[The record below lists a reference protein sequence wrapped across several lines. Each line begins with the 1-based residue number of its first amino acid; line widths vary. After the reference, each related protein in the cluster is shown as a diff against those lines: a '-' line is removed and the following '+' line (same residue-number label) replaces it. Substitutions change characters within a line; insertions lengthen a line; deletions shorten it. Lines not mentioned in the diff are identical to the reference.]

1 VGGFVLSAAEAAAA
15 LASECAADGVAGNA
29 ADTAAD
35 DTAADDTAADDTAAD
50 DTPVVV
56 AGNGGIEDGTN
67 SVGAGVAGRA
77 TEGRGNDAAE
87 GPV

>member
-1 VGGFVLSAAEAAAA
+1 MVGGFVLSAAEAAAA

-29 ADTAAD
+29 A
-35 DTAADDTAADDTAAD
+35 DTAADDTAAD

>member
-1 VGGFVLSAAEAAAA
+1 MVGGFVLSAAEAAAA

-29 ADTAAD
+29 A